1 MDKINNFHCICP
13 SSTRGSFCEEGE
25 HDDVTWIL
33 SFVIILVS
41 TDEGCMTETF
51 YKFLIFYQF

>member
-25 HDDVTWIL
+25 HDDMTWIL
-33 SFVIILVS
+33 SFAITLVS
-41 TDEGCMTETF
+41 TDEGYMTETF
-51 YKFLIFYQF
+51 Y